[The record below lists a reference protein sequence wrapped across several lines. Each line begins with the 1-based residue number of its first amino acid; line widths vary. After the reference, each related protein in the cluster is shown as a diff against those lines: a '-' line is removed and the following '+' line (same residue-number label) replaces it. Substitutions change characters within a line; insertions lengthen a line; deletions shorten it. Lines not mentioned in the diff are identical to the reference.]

1 MTFGGLED
9 AEQLCLE
16 LWNHNALG
24 DEQLQQVSSEMA
36 SYSRR
41 SREKLGLVRSAF
53 SSIWGPMAVF
63 WGSKIEGMY
72 DTTLCFAGLMDHH
85 PWKLK
90 FVSRG
95 AIGGE
100 RNYPSISA
108 HLCMH
113 TDCKDFLLKAG

>member
-1 MTFGGLED
+1 
-9 AEQLCLE
+9 
-16 LWNHNALG
+16 
-24 DEQLQQVSSEMA
+24 
-36 SYSRR
+36 
-41 SREKLGLVRSAF
+41 
-53 SSIWGPMAVF
+53 MAVF

-100 RNYPSISA
+100 RNYPSITNLS
-108 HLCMH
+108 MH
-113 TDCKDFLLKAG
+113 TDCKDFLLKVG